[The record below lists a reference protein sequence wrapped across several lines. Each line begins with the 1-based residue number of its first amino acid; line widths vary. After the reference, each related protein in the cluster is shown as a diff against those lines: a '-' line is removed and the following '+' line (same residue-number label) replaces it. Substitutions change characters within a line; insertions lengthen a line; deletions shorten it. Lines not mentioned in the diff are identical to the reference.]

1 MTPIEDEDR
10 PRFLTDEGFN
20 MEITIGLRHHHP
32 GIDLLTVQD
41 AGLLQISDPQLL
53 LETRRFNRIL
63 LSHDSHT
70 MPGHF
75 YDALLHLAHGEHLP
89 GVLLVAQDAPI
100 GQAIV
105 WIAEVWGAS
114 RHEEWRDQVNRLP
127 L

>member
-1 MTPIEDEDR
+1 MRPSEDEDR

-20 MEITIGLRHHHP
+20 MEITVGLRRHYP
-32 GIDLLTVQD
+32 KIDLLTAQE
-41 AGLLQISDPQLL
+41 AGLLHESDPQLL
-53 LETRRFNRIL
+53 LETRHLHRIL

-70 MPGHF
+70 IPAHF
-75 YDALLHLAHGEHLP
+75 YEALSHLTQGQHLP
-89 GVLLVAQDAPI
+89 GVLLVAQEAPI
-100 GQAIV
+100 GKAIE